1 MVSNLAKFRTFLG
14 KTCFPLLSCASGTPY
29 KEKKEADSSF
39 TIKKAFELI
48 RFIFNTLKVGAME
61 NQRPIRHMV
70 TSFCRNRISVFVN
83 SLLKASNFIKK
94 SLRMGPSIKDVRTKV
109 GQGGQPN
116 AGSCGQGG
124 RGLVKW
130 GCPHFKKLAS
140 SFLKLLKQR
149 IVYVIESRWH
159 VI

>member
-1 MVSNLAKFRTFLG
+1 MA
-14 KTCFPLLSCASGTPY
+14 LLTR
-29 KEKKEADSSF
+29 KKKGADSSF
-39 TIKKAFELI
+39 TIKKTFELI

-83 SLLKASNFIKK
+83 SLLKTSNFIKK

-109 GQGGQPN
+109 GQGDQPN

-124 RGLVKW
+124 RGLVK
-130 GCPHFKKLAS
+130 
-140 SFLKLLKQR
+140 
-149 IVYVIESRWH
+149 
-159 VI
+159 